1 MGKATSWG
9 PSCSAFPLRKRA
21 QLLAFAMLPL
31 ASIREREE
39 QLKMTTSIEQQ
50 NGSVGTTTA
59 AMVIVSSS
67 RTMPTLAMAPCFI
80 SEDVPILGEET
91 LANEQFVVT
100 EAWKHSDFLCKN
112 YILSCLDYGLYN
124 VYSVMKTSKELRN
137 TLEKK
142 YKTLDVGLKKF
153 VAAKFLKF
161 KMVDSKSVI
170 TQVQELQVIDHDL
183 LVEGMVIYV
192 AFQVA
197 AFIENLPH
205 MWKDFKNYLKHMPKE
220 MTLGDLIVCLRIEEE
235 NKAVEMKSHENST
248 IMDENIVEEGSVV
261 YKAADC
267 GAPKKDKKK
276 IQANMIEKNDE
287 IDDLCVMLFECNLV
301 GNSRKWWIDSGATR
315 HVFAN
320 KELFTSYATAG
331 PNKIVFMENSA
342 TIKIEGTDKI
352 SLKMTSSKIVTLK
365 DVLHVPKMRK
375 NLVST
380 SLQAKNGFKS
390 VFVSDKVV
398 GSKNE
403 MYGGH
408 RSVNVAVSAMKAELG
423 YLRKS
428 GIFCAPVSSQMR
440 SMYHRSKGRHRIE
453 SCVAPTHAHKRKRVC
468 GRKSDAAKVPIF
480 FAEANIPGQ
489 ILFLFGA
496 LVLF

>member
-1 MGKATSWG
+1 
-9 PSCSAFPLRKRA
+9 
-21 QLLAFAMLPL
+21 
-31 ASIREREE
+31 
-39 QLKMTTSIEQQ
+39 
-50 NGSVGTTTA
+50 
-59 AMVIVSSS
+59 
-67 RTMPTLAMAPCFI
+67 
-80 SEDVPILGEET
+80 
-91 LANEQFVVT
+91 
-100 EAWKHSDFLCKN
+100 
-112 YILSCLDYGLYN
+112 
-124 VYSVMKTSKELRN
+124 MKTSKELRN

-192 AFQVA
+192 AFQFA

-248 IMDENIVEEGSVV
+248 IMDENIVEEGSAS
-261 YKAADC
+261 KKRKKSS
-267 GAPKKDKKK
+267 GPKNY
-276 IQANMIEKNDE
+276 QAKRSSKVISITME
-287 IDDLCVMLFECNLV
+287 
-301 GNSRKWWIDSGATR
+301 RKWWIDSGATR

-320 KELFTSYATAG
+320 NELFTSYATAG

-352 SLKMTSSKIVTLK
+352 ALKMTSSKIVTLK

-408 RSVNVAVSAMKAELG
+408 RSVNVVVSAMKAELG

-453 SCVAPTHAHKRKRVC
+453 SCVAPTHAQKRKRVC

-496 LVLF
+496 LVLFLRFGARSWATLERDFTTQIG